1 MEPEPRFLGK
11 KQLEPGANQ
20 LLTSGSNPGY
30 PELCWNRVWFLESE
44 QNQNWILF
52 LFKKKKKP
60 DQELDSWFHN
70 AQKPKGGK
78 GTCPNP
84 KPKAMF

>member
-11 KQLEPGANQ
+11 KQLEPEANQ
-20 LLTSGSNPGY
+20 LSTSGSNPGY
-30 PELCWNRVWFLESE
+30 PELSWNRVWFLESE
-44 QNQNWILF
+44 QNENWIILF
-52 LFKKKKKP
+52 YFFEKS

-78 GTCPNP
+78 DTRPNP
-84 KPKAMF
+84 KLKAMF